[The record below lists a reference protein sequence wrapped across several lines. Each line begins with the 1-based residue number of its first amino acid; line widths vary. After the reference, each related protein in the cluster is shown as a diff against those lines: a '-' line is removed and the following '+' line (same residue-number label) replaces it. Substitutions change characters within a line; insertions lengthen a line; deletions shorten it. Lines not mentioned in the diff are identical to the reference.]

1 MKNYDEDMM
10 VKIAGFRVR
19 LDESRRLARILES
32 WEGVSPDVQ
41 RVVDKMIDILLSMRA
56 ESCEMLGKYEK
67 ECADGDIGTSP
78 ARYALSPGFVD
89 EEFRRIARLEDRRK
103 TNGPSHK

>member
-1 MKNYDEDMM
+1 
-10 VKIAGFRVR
+10 VR

>member
-32 WEGVSPDVQ
+32 WEGVSPEVQ
-41 RVVDKMIDILLSMRA
+41 AVVDKTIDILLSMRA
-56 ESCEMLGKYEK
+56 ESYEMLGKYEK

-78 ARYALSPGFVD
+78 ARYALSPGYVD
-89 EEFRRIARLEDRRK
+89 EEFRRVVQLEDMRK